1 MNTRFRLKI
10 KINMKIESFARKMNE
25 QEIEPSLSTASNV
38 YDWFMRWWI
47 FLNRTNF
54 PLFLTHSTDLVML
67 TVNEMK
73 QRNKQEESLNQLIR
87 QFNVWGDDLPHSTL
101 ESFRMLNLNQVNEK
115 LNYISRKCCC
125 CLRNKFMKYV
135 CINGIQTYVRHII

>member
-1 MNTRFRLKI
+1 MNMRFGLKI

-54 PLFLTHSTDLVML
+54 PLFLTHSTDLVTL

-73 QRNKQEESLNQLIR
+73 QRNKEEESLNQLIR
-87 QFNVWGDDLPHSTL
+87 QFIFEAMIFLTTHLRVSECWTSTKSTRNLITSRESVAVAYAINLWNMYVSMTYKRMWGT
-101 ESFRMLNLNQVNEK
+101 
-115 LNYISRKCCC
+115 
-125 CLRNKFMKYV
+125 
-135 CINGIQTYVRHII
+135 